1 MQYFFQF
8 KNEIM
13 KQHQEATHVRF
24 DWAIKRLLRN
34 KANFVVLEGFLSEL
48 IGENII
54 ITNCL
59 ESEGN
64 QKTKNDKYNR
74 VDILVQNDEKE
85 LILIEVQN
93 ESEYDYFHRM
103 LYGSSKLVTDYIKL
117 GQKFGQIRKII
128 SINIVYFDLG
138 QGNDYVYKAETEF
151 YGIHNQQEIL
161 QLSEIQKEH
170 IKKETIA
177 GIFPTYYLIK
187 VNTFNDIAI
196 DTLDEWIYFLKNS
209 TIKKEFTAKGLKE
222 ADKIMS
228 IDKMTTKQ
236 RKEYMR
242 YMENLSY
249 EDSISTTKKIEQ
261 EERENKLRKESEEK
275 GMKNK
280 AKETTLK
287 LLKKGMSNEE
297 TSEITDLEISETEI
311 LRHDVKDNKN

>member
-1 MQYFFQF
+1 
-8 KNEIM
+8 M
-13 KQHQEATHVRF
+13 KQNQEATHVRF

-64 QKTKNDKYNR
+64 QKTKDDKYNR
-74 VDILVQNDEKE
+74 VDILVQNDKKE

-117 GQKFGQIRKII
+117 GQKFGQIRKVI

-151 YGIHNQQEIL
+151 YGIHNRQEIL
-161 QLSEIQKEH
+161 QLSEAQKEH

-236 RKEYMR
+236 RKEYLR

-249 EDSISTTKKIEQ
+249 EDSIATTKNIEQ
-261 EERENKLRKESEEK
+261 EAREKKLRKESEEK
-275 GMKNK
+275 GIEKGIYETAKNGII
-280 AKETTLK
+280 A
-287 LLKKGMSNEE
+287 GFSNEIIKAM
-297 TSEITDLEISETEI
+297 TKLTDEQIDKIRNEL
-311 LRHDVKDNKN
+311 KNNDNQSA

>member
-1 MQYFFQF
+1 MK
-8 KNEIM
+8 KN
-13 KQHQEATHVRF
+13 QEATHVRF

-48 IGENII
+48 FGENLI

-64 QKTKNDKYNR
+64 QRTKDDKYNR
-74 VDILVQNDEKE
+74 VDILVQNDKKE
-85 LILIEVQN
+85 LLFIEVQN

-151 YGIHNQQEIL
+151 YGIHNRQEIL
-161 QLSEIQKEH
+161 QLSETQKEH

-187 VNTFNDIAI
+187 VNTFNDTAV

-236 RKEYMR
+236 RKEYLR

-261 EERENKLRKESEEK
+261 EDRENKLRKESEEK
-275 GMKNK
+275 GIEKGIYETAKNAIIEGLPNDLIKKFTKLTDIQIDIIRNELKNK
-280 AKETTLK
+280 E
-287 LLKKGMSNEE
+287 
-297 TSEITDLEISETEI
+297 
-311 LRHDVKDNKN
+311 NKSA

>member
-1 MQYFFQF
+1 
-8 KNEIM
+8 M
-13 KQHQEATHVRF
+13 KQNQEATHVRF

-64 QKTKNDKYNR
+64 QKTKDDKYNR
-74 VDILVQNDEKE
+74 VDILVQNDKKE

-151 YGIHNQQEIL
+151 YGIHNRQEIL
-161 QLSEIQKEH
+161 QLSEAQKEH

-236 RKEYMR
+236 RKEYLR

-249 EDSISTTKKIEQ
+249 EDSIATTKNIEQ
-261 EERENKLRKESEEK
+261 EAREKKLRKESEEK
-275 GMKNK
+275 GIEKGIYETAKNGII
-280 AKETTLK
+280 A
-287 LLKKGMSNEE
+287 GFSNEIIKAM
-297 TSEITDLEISETEI
+297 TKLTDEQIDKIRNEL
-311 LRHDVKDNKN
+311 KNNDNQSA

>member
-1 MQYFFQF
+1 MK
-8 KNEIM
+8 KN
-13 KQHQEATHVRF
+13 QEATHVRF

-64 QKTKNDKYNR
+64 QKTKDDKYNR
-74 VDILVQNDEKE
+74 VDILVQNDKKE

-151 YGIHNQQEIL
+151 YGIHHQQEIL
-161 QLSEIQKEH
+161 QLSKTQKEH

-187 VNTFNDIAI
+187 VNTFNDIAV

-236 RKEYMR
+236 RKEYLR

-249 EDSISTTKKIEQ
+249 EDSIATTKNIEQ
-261 EERENKLRKESEEK
+261 EDRENKLRKESEEK
-275 GMKNK
+275 GMEKEKYETTKNAIIEGLPNGIIKKIAKLTDEQIDKIRNELKNK
-280 AKETTLK
+280 
-287 LLKKGMSNEE
+287 
-297 TSEITDLEISETEI
+297 
-311 LRHDVKDNKN
+311 DNQSA